1 MEPIHTDGEIMEGER
16 KRKRTLVYP
25 GHKVKPEDLLYFVET
40 DQFAAGWDDFDLPE
54 EELAEL
60 QLQIMEGP
68 KTAPVI
74 RGTHGLRKMRF
85 SPMVWNLGK
94 SGALR
99 VCYVHFEL
107 HHLVL
112 LVDVYGKSDLDTL
125 PTAVLKAINYEID
138 QIEDYLNQ
146 YEGR

>member
-1 MEPIHTDGEIMEGER
+1 M
-16 KRKRTLVYP
+16 
-25 GHKVKPEDLLYFVET
+25 
-40 DQFAAGWDDFDLPE
+40 PE

-60 QLQIMEGP
+60 QLQFMEGP
-68 KTAPVI
+68 KVVPVI

-85 SPMVWNLGK
+85 SPKVWNLGK

-99 VCYVHFEL
+99 ICYVHFEL
-107 HHLVL
+107 HHFVL
-112 LVDVYGKSDLDTL
+112 LVDVYNKSDLATL
-125 PTAVLKAINYEID
+125 PPAALKAINNEID